1 MRGRHWSTVVAT
13 ALLITGCARPG
24 DTPAGSPTE
33 AVTVWA
39 SAAPAQRD
47 GSVVGPSAFA
57 RRPVP
62 PGVDCRDRLITTGPG
77 ATTGRPPASKPTAS
91 AEAARPAIPKP
102 LTSAEAGRPPTPKRL
117 ASARAARPPAPKRLT
132 SIGAASSAGAAADA
146 AERRRR
152 ALAEANPPLP
162 RRAGVPEAA
171 AVRAES
177 CARRISPELTLL
189 SVTGAP
195 DDNAIRQILSTAG
208 LDQVVIRPGPTFA
221 ASTGKACLYGTLTSD
236 HPKLSIGPLAPN
248 GSCPP

>member
-1 MRGRHWSTVVAT
+1 M

-33 AVTVWA
+33 TVTVWA
-39 SAAPAQRD
+39 SAAPAERD

-62 PGVDCRDRLITTGPG
+62 PGADCRDRPITTNPG
-77 ATTGRPPASKPTAS
+77 TAT
-91 AEAARPAIPKP
+91 
-102 LTSAEAGRPPTPKRL
+102 GRPPTPKPAASAEAVRPGTPNPL
-117 ASARAARPPAPKRLT
+117 ASVGAGRPPKPLDSAGAGRPSTPLT
-132 SIGAASSAGAAADA
+132 SAGAAPSAGAAADA

-171 AVRAES
+171 AARAES

-195 DDNAIRQILSTAG
+195 DDNAIRQILTTAG
-208 LDQVVIRPGPTFA
+208 LDQVAIRPGPAFA
-221 ASTGKACLYGTLTSD
+221 ASTGRACLYGTLTSD